1 MNDPYKILG
10 VSPNAS
16 DEEVKKAYK
25 TLAKKYHPDMNI
37 GAPNIEEIQ
46 AKFVEIQQAYNL
58 IMDIRQGKASY
69 NPNGSQGS
77 NPYGTYGSNPYGT
90 YGGYS
95 NPGGYSS
102 SGGYNN
108 SERYTYTYYG
118 PFGFYSSS
126 GYNNY
131 NLHPEH
137 SSSDDRYMSEAV
149 DYINQRRFQDALY
162 SLSQSSDRSARW
174 YYLCALAYTGMG
186 NMSKAREM
194 AKAAV
199 DAEPSNTTYA
209 EFSESLYRTG
219 TRYTSTGSTY
229 SRPGILNNFCVRLI
243 LINALLNLAGC
254 FCNGCC
260 GCNGI
265 YRRI

>member
-16 DEEVKKAYK
+16 DDEVKKAYK

-37 GAPNIEEIQ
+37 GASNIEEIQ

-77 NPYGTYGSNPYGT
+77 NPYSNY
-90 YGGYS
+90 
-95 NPGGYSS
+95 GGYSS
-102 SGGYNN
+102 SGGYSN
-108 SERYTYTYYG
+108 SSGGYTYTYYG
-118 PFGFYSSS
+118 PFGFYGSS
-126 GYNNY
+126 GFNNY
-131 NLHPEH
+131 NLHAEH
-137 SSSDDRYMSEAV
+137 SSSDDPYMGEAV

-162 SLSQSSDRSARW
+162 SLSRSTNRSARW
-174 YYLCALAYTGMG
+174 HYLCALAYTGMG

-199 DAEPSNTTYA
+199 DAEPSNSTYA
-209 EFSESLYRTG
+209 DFSESLYRSG

-243 LINALLNLAGC
+243 IFNALLNLIGC
-254 FCNGCC
+254 LCNGCC